1 MRGRQATPVVTILAE
16 LIIMANQT
24 RPTPRTRRWPRL
36 AAVAVA
42 ALLAASPVLT
52 LPSPAL
58 ARGAPESFADLA
70 QSLLPSVVN
79 VYTTQISK
87 PQQGGTPDLQLPPGS
102 PFEQFFR
109 EFQNRQRGQNQQP
122 RRQTSL
128 GSGFIIDESGYIVT
142 NNHVIDGADEISV
155 RLHDDTELKAT
166 LVGKDPRT
174 DLALLKVETSRK
186 LPAVPWGNSN
196 DIRIGDWVMAIGNP
210 FGLGGT
216 VTAGI
221 LSARNRSMGGA
232 YDDFLQ
238 TDASINR
245 GNSGGPMFNMKG
257 EVIGINSAILSP
269 NGGSVGIGFAISS
282 NLARP
287 VIEQIRNGGQV
298 KRGWLG
304 VRIQRLDDDVAAGF
318 GLDKARGALV
328 ASVQE
333 KSPAADAKLQ
343 QGDVILKF
351 DGKDVP
357 ESDRLPRIVA
367 DTAIGKPVDV
377 ILWRNRKELT
387 VKITVGELKDEVASA
402 ADPRQ
407 PSAGSDSKALGL
419 TLSTV
424 TPALREKFSLDES
437 ATGVLI
443 TDAEGDSNAFEKGI
457 RPGDIITEV
466 GQEAVRSPADV
477 AAKIKTARD
486 AKRKSVLFTLTSR
499 GETRFVAVR
508 ID

>member
-1 MRGRQATPVVTILAE
+1 MTENTQNSPAPLFARWTRAAAT
-16 LIIMANQT
+16 
-24 RPTPRTRRWPRL
+24 
-36 AAVAVA
+36 AAVAAVLAIGPVA
-42 ALLAASPVLT
+42 APTPALAAS
-52 LPSPAL
+52 
-58 ARGAPESFADLA
+58 APESFADMA
-70 QSLLPSVVN
+70 EKLLPSVVN
-79 VYTTQISK
+79 VYTTQTVK
-87 PQQGGTPDLQLPPGS
+87 QPEQRGGVPDMQLPPGS
-102 PFEQFFR
+102 PFEQFFKD
-109 EFQNRQRGQNQQP
+109 FMNRQRNPNAPP
-122 RRQTSL
+122 RKQTSL
-128 GSGFIIDESGYIVT
+128 GSGFIIDESGYVVT

-155 RLHDDTELKAT
+155 RLQDDTELKAT

-186 LPAVPWGNSN
+186 LTAVPWGNSS
-196 DIRIGDWVMAIGNP
+196 DIRIGDWVLAIGNP

-269 NGGSVGIGFAISS
+269 NGGSVGIGFAIAS
-282 NLARP
+282 NLAKP

-304 VRIQRLDDDVAAGF
+304 VRIQKLDEDVATGF

-328 ASVQE
+328 SSVQE
-333 KSPAADAKLQ
+333 NSPAAKAQIK

-351 DGKDVP
+351 DGRDVP

-367 DTAIGKPVDV
+367 DTPIGKAVDAT
-377 ILWRNRKELT
+377 IWRNRKEVT
-387 VKITVGELKDEVASA
+387 VKVTVGELKEDDVAAAVDPSVPAVTGEVKS
-402 ADPRQ
+402 
-407 PSAGSDSKALGL
+407 LGL
-419 TLSTV
+419 TLSGLN
-424 TPALREKFSLDES
+424 AQSREKYGLDES
-437 ATGVLI
+437 ATGVLV
-443 TDAEGDSNAFEKGI
+443 TDAAQDSAAFEKGV
-457 RPGDIITEV
+457 RPGDLITEV
-466 GQEAVRSPADV
+466 GQESVKTPNDV
-477 AAKIKTARD
+477 SDKIKAARD
-486 AKRKSVLFTLTSR
+486 AKKKSVLLTLSSR

-508 ID
+508 VD

>member
-1 MRGRQATPVVTILAE
+1 MTETQISSSPLFSRWTRAAAT
-16 LIIMANQT
+16 
-24 RPTPRTRRWPRL
+24 
-36 AAVAVA
+36 AAVAAVLAIGPVA
-42 ALLAASPVLT
+42 MPTPVFAAS
-52 LPSPAL
+52 
-58 ARGAPESFADLA
+58 APESFADMA
-70 QSLLPSVVN
+70 QKLLPSVVN
-79 VYTTQISK
+79 VYTTQTVK
-87 PQQGGTPDLQLPPGS
+87 QPEQRGGIPDMQLPPGS
-102 PFEQFFR
+102 PFEQFFKD
-109 EFQNRQRGQNQQP
+109 FMNRQRNPNAPP
-122 RRQTSL
+122 RKQTSL
-128 GSGFIIDESGYIVT
+128 GSGFIIDETGYVVT

-155 RLHDDTELKAT
+155 RLQDDTELKAT

-186 LPAVPWGNSN
+186 LPAVPWGNST
-196 DIRIGDWVMAIGNP
+196 DIRIGDWVLAIGNP

-269 NGGSVGIGFAISS
+269 NGGSVGIGFAIAS
-282 NLARP
+282 NLAKP

-304 VRIQRLDDDVAAGF
+304 VRIQKLDEDVATGF

-328 ASVQE
+328 SSVQE
-333 KSPAADAKLQ
+333 NSPAAKAQIK

-367 DTAIGKPVDV
+367 DTPIGKAVDATV
-377 ILWRNRKELT
+377 WRNRKEIT
-387 VKITVGELKDEVASA
+387 VKVTVGELKEDEVAA
-402 ADPRQ
+402 ATDPSV
-407 PSAGSDSKALGL
+407 PAVTGEVKSLGL
-419 TLSTV
+419 TLSGLN
-424 TPALREKFSLDES
+424 AQSREKYGLDES
-437 ATGVLI
+437 ATGVLV
-443 TDAEGDSNAFEKGI
+443 TDAAQDSAAFEKGV
-457 RPGDIITEV
+457 RPGDLITEV
-466 GQEAVRSPADV
+466 GQESVKTPNDV
-477 AAKIKTARD
+477 SEKIKAARD
-486 AKRKSVLFTLTSR
+486 AKKKSVLLTLSSR

-508 ID
+508 VD